1 MANSWGISSLFILAC
16 SFFVTPF
23 CRRLFHAQTPLCPLI
38 YISSQIA
45 AFLLAMMAAM
55 RENKLWALVSLFSG
69 LFICQALF
77 AIFAGDI

>member
-1 MANSWGISSLFILAC
+1 MAC

-23 CRRLFHAQTPLCPLI
+23 CRRLFHAETLCPLI